1 MDRNASAPPM
11 SAAGRRGLFRDI
23 EPFSFG
29 WLNTNSQHE
38 IYYEECG
45 APRGKPAVILHGGPG
60 GAVNPTM
67 RRFFDPAKWRMA
79 LFDQRGCGRSRPNAS
94 LEDNTTIN
102 TTMQDDRDQPLAL
115 MTSMGS
121 LQSSDCLHMRV

>member
-1 MDRNASAPPM
+1 M
-11 SAAGRRGLFRDI
+11 SANGRRGLFRDI

-29 WLNTNSQHE
+29 WLSTDGPHE

-67 RRFFDPAKWRMA
+67 RRFFDPSHGAWPCSTSAAAAARA
-79 LFDQRGCGRSRPNAS
+79 PTPASR
-94 LEDNTTIN
+94 TT
-102 TTMQDDRDQPLAL
+102 PPGA
-115 MTSMGS
+115 
-121 LQSSDCLHMRV
+121 